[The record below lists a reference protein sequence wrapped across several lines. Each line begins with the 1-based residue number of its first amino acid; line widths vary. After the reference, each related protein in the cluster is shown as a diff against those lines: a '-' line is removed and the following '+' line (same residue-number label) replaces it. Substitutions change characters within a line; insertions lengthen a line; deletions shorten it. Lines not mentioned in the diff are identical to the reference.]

1 MAIQRVDDQSNLR
14 NKEIYSDFMTNF
26 NAHPN
31 TGMLLKRTNVEAVKR
46 SIRNLLSTD
55 KGERFFAPDFG
66 GNIKKYLFEPA
77 DSVTKENLKVSI
89 SETLKKYEPR
99 AIVDE
104 IRISLSNDE
113 QTYNIDIIFR
123 VINNPDPALLQ
134 IKLDRVR

>member
-1 MAIQRVDDQSNLR
+1 MAIQRADDQSNIR

-46 SIRNLLSTD
+46 SLRNLLSTD
-55 KGERFFAPDFG
+55 KGERFFAPEFG
-66 GNIKKYLFEPA
+66 GDIKKYLFEPA
-77 DSVTKENLKVSI
+77 DSITKENLKVSI
-89 SETLKKYEPR
+89 GETIKRYEPR
-99 AIVDE
+99 ALVDTVN
-104 IRISLSNDE
+104 IALSNDE
-113 QTYNIDIIFR
+113 QTYIIDIIFR